1 MIEKEYVSLKS
12 DTNFIPVKYAVMD
25 VTVGAD
31 IASSYAWI
39 KVVGYGI
46 DTQQHFDDYVTAAN
60 EGNVTAVSI
69 VDEYGIVGVLNEYVV
84 VSLSNIQHYSSKYHH
99 ADGPIV
105 LG

>member
-1 MIEKEYVSLKS
+1 MGGYMEIIRIPSERIKAIIGENGRTKHMIEKEYVSLKS

-46 DTQQHFDDYVTAAN
+46 DTQQHFDDYVTADN
-60 EGNVTAVSI
+60 M
-69 VDEYGIVGVLNEYVV
+69 
-84 VSLSNIQHYSSKYHH
+84 NI
-99 ADGPIV
+99 
-105 LG
+105 